1 MDELDKRLNA
11 IEKRLSKIEADLER
25 VEKTSREYAET
36 TESTQKLAEAAL
48 EQAKTVLE
56 MANTDGHSAGRAAA
70 KPEEILEPIFR
81 LGEGGIHMESKIG
94 GQGLALLGNLVLLL
108 GIVFLTQWV
117 INLGHSIIGNLIG
130 YACTAVLFGLSRYPG
145 RSNPFL
151 GRLFQVNAFLLL
163 FLVTLRLHYF
173 SSSPIIPN
181 EGIALIVLIA
191 VVTAELVIS
200 IRNRSELFTTM
211 AILLVS
217 ITAIISNRTHVM
229 LPLVT
234 AAGVLSTILLY
245 RLHWRPLFVI
255 TLLLVY
261 LTFIL
266 WFFNNPI
273 MGNPL
278 EARNTHHM
286 GYLYLLVCGS
296 VFALVPLM
304 KLPVKFQPGL
314 PVVALWLNSLGFT
327 FILLLLVLQFFSE
340 NYTYIFLL
348 VTVLCLGYSI
358 FLQVRK
364 EWKFGSAFYS
374 LYGFLALSIAIY
386 GIAHFPDTF
395 LFLALE
401 SLLVVSMALWFRN
414 RLIVI
419 MNGVLFMFLL
429 VAYFVS
435 KDHTDP
441 VNFTYALIPLATAR
455 ILNWKKERL
464 EIRTEMLRNLYLILG
479 FAAVLYAVYNAVP
492 STYVTLAWTITAV
505 IFFAFSFVIRNVKY
519 RIMAIGT
526 VIAGAFHLFLVDL
539 SRVEVAFRV
548 LAFLFLAIISIGVSI
563 YYSRQHR
570 KQSE

>member
-348 VTVLCLGYSI
+348 VTALCLGYSI

-401 SLLVVSMALWFRN
+401 S
-414 RLIVI
+414 
-419 MNGVLFMFLL
+419 LL